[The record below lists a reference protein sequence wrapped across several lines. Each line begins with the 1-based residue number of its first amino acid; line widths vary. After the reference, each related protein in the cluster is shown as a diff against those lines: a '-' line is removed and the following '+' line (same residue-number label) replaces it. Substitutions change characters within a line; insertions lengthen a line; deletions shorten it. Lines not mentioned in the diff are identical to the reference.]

1 MTLQIVTAN
10 RLIDGIVVYR
20 AAGGS
25 WVENIAE
32 SALAETAEAAVAL
45 LAEGEASAARQEVVE
60 PYLIP
65 VAVQGGDVQPLSCR
79 ERIRATGPSAGSDT
93 VMRAAAE

>member
-1 MTLQIVTAN
+1 MTQQILTAN

-20 AAGGS
+20 AARGI
-25 WVENIAE
+25 WVEDLAE

-65 VAVQGGDVQPLSCR
+65 VAVQDGDIQPLSCR

-93 VMRAAAE
+93 VLHAAAE